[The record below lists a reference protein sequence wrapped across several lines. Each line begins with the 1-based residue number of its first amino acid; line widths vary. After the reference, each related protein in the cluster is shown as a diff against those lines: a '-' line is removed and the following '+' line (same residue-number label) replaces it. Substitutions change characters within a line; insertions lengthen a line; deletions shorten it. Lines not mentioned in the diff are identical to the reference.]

1 MEIIEILKT
10 STACVFVFFLLNFAP
25 VFDYPRSIVYGYL
38 DRKGGSKNTL
48 GYLCRK
54 LKYLL
59 GCIFCLT
66 FWYCICFD
74 INNFIYCPIVAA
86 IINNLFLTSFQHRRN

>member
-25 VFDYPRSIVYGYL
+25 VFDYPRSIAYRYL
-38 DRKGGSKNTL
+38 DRKGGSKNIL

-54 LKYLL
+54 ARYLL

-66 FWYCICFD
+66 FWYCLCFD